1 MVKEELGSLKIK
13 LIAFDSMGVRSMATV
28 VETSDVKIFIDPGA
42 SLAPRRYG
50 LPPHPIELEEL
61 SYRLDI
67 IRKEL
72 EDSDI
77 VIISHYHYD
86 HYLYHSEDTDY
97 YRGKILLVKHP
108 EQDINRSQR
117 IRAYV
122 LLKKNNVL
130 EKARR
135 IEYADARVFRYGE
148 TTIVFSEPVPHGDD
162 GTPLGY
168 VLMTLIVEGDEKFV
182 HTSDVQGPI
191 SDRALKILLEWKPT
205 EIVLCGPPTYF
216 AGYKVPMEI
225 VERGLY
231 NMKRLVEE
239 SGIRYLVVDHHLLR
253 DIDYRLK
260 IRDLLEAAASRSVTV
275 TTAAEYMGFNVRQ
288 LEAYRKDLWGRDNG
302 K

>member
-1 MVKEELGSLKIK
+1 MKIR
-13 LIAFDSMGVRSMATV
+13 LIAFDSMGVRSMATI

-50 LPPHPIELEEL
+50 LPPHPLELEEL

-77 VIISHYHYD
+77 VVISHYHYD
-86 HYLYHSEDTDY
+86 HYLYHSEDIDY

-108 EQDINRSQR
+108 EQNINRSQR
-117 IRAYV
+117 VRAYV
-122 LLKKNNVL
+122 FLKKNNVL
-130 EKARR
+130 GKARR
-135 IEYADARVFRYGE
+135 IEYADARIFRYGN

-168 VLMTLIVEGDEKFV
+168 VLMTLVVEGDERFV

-191 SDRALKILLEWKPT
+191 SDKALNILLEWKPN

-216 AGYKVPMEI
+216 AGYKVPMEV

-231 NMKRLVEE
+231 NMRQLVEKLD
-239 SGIRYLVVDHHLLR
+239 IKRLVVDHHLLR
-253 DIDYRLK
+253 DVDYRLK
-260 IRDLLEAAASRSVTV
+260 IKDLVEAATLKSTIV

-288 LEAYRKDLWGRDNG
+288 LEAYRKDLWGGDNG
-302 K
+302 Q

>member
-1 MVKEELGSLKIK
+1 MKVRLM
-13 LIAFDSMGVRSMATV
+13 AFDSMGVRSMATI
-28 VETSDVKIFIDPGA
+28 VETDDVKIFIDPGA

-86 HYLYHSEDTDY
+86 HYLYHSEDIDY

-108 EQDINRSQR
+108 EHNINRSQR
-117 IRAYV
+117 IRAYIF
-122 LLKKNNVL
+122 LKKNNIL
-130 EKARR
+130 EKAKRV
-135 IEYADARVFRYGE
+135 EYADARVFRYGG
-148 TTIVFSEPVPHGDD
+148 TTIVFSEPVPHGND

-168 VLMTLIVEGDEKFV
+168 VLMTLIAEGDKRFV
-182 HTSDVQGPI
+182 HTSDIQGPI
-191 SDRALKILLEWKPT
+191 SDRALNILLGWKPH

-216 AGYKVPMEI
+216 AGYKVP
-225 VERGLY
+225 VEMVEKGLY
-231 NMKRLVEE
+231 NMKQLVEKLD
-239 SGIRYLVVDHHLLR
+239 IKHLVVDHHLLR
-253 DIDYRLK
+253 DINYRSKIKNIVETATLK
-260 IRDLLEAAASRSVTV
+260 STIV

-288 LEAYRKDLWGRDNG
+288 LEAYRRDLWGNG
-302 K
+302 DDE